1 MTHKQQMLAVL
12 NGEPLDRIPWV
23 PRLDLWYNANRRAGT
38 LPSEYCDASLI
49 EIVDDLDWGYH
60 AVVPHFKDLRSPEDE
75 VHRALGIFNL
85 HSMPYKTVF
94 EGVECKSC
102 REGDRT
108 IVEYQTPLGN
118 LTTVVLYDEP
128 MRRAGVSI
136 THIEETVFGGP
147 EDYGPLGYLFEHARV
162 EPNYEG
168 YTAFAE
174 NIGERGFATAF
185 LSLAASPMHLIQREL
200 MPLDRFFF
208 EMNDRPK
215 EINTLVEKIGLYW
228 DQVLRVS
235 ADCPAEVFF
244 LGANYDAAV
253 QYPPFFRDHIKP
265 TLVKFGEMLHA
276 QGKYQ
281 LTHTDGENRGL
292 LEHYLD
298 SNFDIADSV
307 CPKPMTKLTMG
318 EVREAFD
325 GRITIMGGIPSI
337 ALLKQSMHDDQFETF
352 LDDFFD
358 QIGKG
363 DHLILGISDT
373 TPPGADFERLKRVAQ
388 RIEQF
393 GPVRA

>member
-12 NGEPLDRIPWV
+12 RGEPVSRIPWV
-23 PRLDLWYNANRRAGT
+23 PRLDLWYEANRRAGT
-38 LPSEYCDASLI
+38 LPSEYRGASLI

-60 AVVPHFKDLRSPEDE
+60 AVVPLFKDLRSPADD
-75 VHRALGIFNL
+75 VHRPLGIYNL
-85 HSMPYKTVF
+85 HGMPYKTVL
-94 EGVECKSC
+94 EGVTYQS
-102 REGDRT
+102 REQGDKT
-108 IVEYQTPLGN
+108 IVEYQTPLGS
-118 LTTVVLYDEP
+118 LSTVTVYDEA
-128 MRRAGVSI
+128 MRRAGISI
-136 THIEETVFGGP
+136 THVEKHAFSGP
-147 EDYGPLGYLFEHARV
+147 EDYGLLGYLFEHARV

-168 YTAFAE
+168 YAAFSQ

-185 LSLAASPMHLIQREL
+185 LSLAASPMHLVQREL

-215 EINTLVEKIGLYW
+215 EINALAVKIGGYW
-228 DQVLRVS
+228 EQVLRVS
-235 ADCPAEVFF
+235 ANCPAEVFF

-253 QYPPFFRDHIKP
+253 QYPPFFRDHIRP
-265 TLVKFGEMLHA
+265 ALADFAEMLHA
-276 QGKYQ
+276 KGKYL

-298 SNFDIADSV
+298 SHFDIADSI
-307 CPKPMTKLTMG
+307 CPNPMTKLTMG
-318 EVREAFD
+318 EVRQAFD
-325 GRITIMGGIPSI
+325 GRISIMGGIPSI
-337 ALLKQSMHDDQFETF
+337 ALLEQSMHDDQFEEF

-388 RIEQF
+388 RIKQF
-393 GPVRA
+393 GPVLP